1 MESRVCEAP
10 MQARESLDPVSPI
23 LPNPSTALLLKSKH
37 AGGEAKEAAATTT
50 TLDDAIGF
58 E

>member
-1 MESRVCEAP
+1 